1 LPASRIGQNAIGQKE
16 KRKMNTLKNQGLK
29 TLVAKVRSIKGWRML
44 FAFTLVAAF
53 AAASALGPMQ
63 LAQADAGGVTGH
75 TFDVTFTIWMTS
87 PPNFPSFLGVSLAGV
102 VGGAVGD
109 GSFAGKVLSE
119 DLSLPGFWQ
128 GLDQFEFNGEKH
140 SFVADVHIK
149 HDTTTGLAVIT
160 GVVTHGWLK
169 GAPLTGGY
177 TTYLPCPIPTPGNA
191 VGMLCFQGALHIH
204 RGGGSE

>member
-1 LPASRIGQNAIGQKE
+1 MESHTKE
-16 KRKMNTLKNQGLK
+16 KRKMKTLKNEGL
-29 TLVAKVRSIKGWRML
+29 TTIETKVRSIKGWRML
-44 FAFTLVAAF
+44 FAFVLVAAF

-63 LAQADAGGVTGH
+63 LALADAGGVTGH

-87 PPNFPSFLGVSLAGV
+87 LPNYPSFLGASLAGV

-119 DLSLPGFWQ
+119 DLSLYPAFWQ

-149 HDTTTGLAVIT
+149 HDTATGLAVIT
-160 GVVTHGWLK
+160 GVVTQGWLK

-177 TTYLPCPIPTPGNA
+177 TSYSSCPIPTPGNA
-191 VGMLCFQGALHIH
+191 AGMLCFQGALHVL
-204 RGGGSE
+204 GSEQ